1 MAERDLIERL
11 DEAVEAI
18 LAGRNAGLAGL
29 ALSEPELATLLVV
42 ADDLRDLPD
51 PGFRSKLKAELIP
64 TTEDEMTTMTAEEV
78 TTGFHTITPYLLV
91 DGADDLIAFM
101 QDAFEAE
108 LLARYP
114 APDGRVMHAELR
126 VGDSMIEMGEP
137 TGEMKPFGMALH
149 LYIDDVDRAYVRAL
163 AAGATTTHP
172 LTDQPYGDREGGVK
186 DRWGNIWYLATHQ
199 ENVTEEELQQRF
211 AGSGSKPR
219 KQPGV
224 GPRPEGYHT
233 VTPFLH
239 AKGARALITFMENA
253 FGAKVAHV
261 TEMDGRDVAHA
272 GVRIGASMIEIGEAH
287 GESLPTPAAIHIHV
301 PDVDAIYERAMRAG
315 AISVNPPED
324 KPYGERGA
332 FVIDPFDNQWFIA
345 TAK

>member
-42 ADDLRDLPD
+42 ADDLRYLPD

-101 QDAFEAE
+101 QDAFGAE

-149 LYIDDVDRAYVRAL
+149 LYIDDVDRAYARAL

-186 DRWGNIWYLATHQ
+186 DRWGNIWHLATHQ

-211 AGSGSKPR
+211 AGSGGKPR

-239 AKGARALITFMENA
+239 AKGARALITFMESA
-253 FGAKVAHV
+253 FGANVQHV
-261 TEMDGRDVAHA
+261 TEMAGREVAHA
-272 GVRIGASMIEIGEAH
+272 GVRIGDSMIELGEAH
-287 GESLPTPAAIHIHV
+287 GESLPTPAALHIHV
-301 PDVDAIYERAMRAG
+301 ADVDATYERAMRAG
-315 AISVNPPED
+315 ATSVNPPED